1 MRMTGASSGAAPVR
15 VIHVVGTA
23 DGAPWMHEQVRE
35 LRARG
40 YEATGVIAAASGKLA
55 RRFERD
61 GIAYEVLDLETLSTS
76 GTFSAAK
83 KVFSLARLFRRL
95 RPDVVQSHLF
105 QSIIVTRLAAWLADV
120 PVRFSMIP
128 GPYYLEAPGLREV
141 DARSAWLDTKVI
153 ASCERTREL
162 YEELGVSRDR
172 VELIYYGQDVSRLD
186 PSRADGARVRRE
198 LGIDPDR
205 PVVGDVAYFYAP
217 QTSKFTP
224 TNLVGRGVKGHDV
237 LLRAV
242 PMVLAE
248 VPDALFLLVGEGWGS
263 RGAAYQRQLEA
274 LAAELGVAHAVRFT
288 GARDD
293 IRDTLA
299 AFDVSVQCSLSE
311 NLGGSIESQL
321 MARPFIASAVGGL
334 VDAVIHERTGLLV
347 PPDDPSSLARA
358 IVRLLRDRP
367 FAQRLAS
374 EGRKHALALFTL
386 TKAAD
391 DLDALYKRELGRLR
405 STSVRGYGLLR
416 SAWRALYL
424 AAWGWRLIEP
434 LRRIAAGREPNQ
446 PIAPARE
453 APVRERATSDVSRD
467 RAPDVSAEAR
477 STARRPPRIVQ
488 MAGIVENGDWLVS
501 ICRDLRAKGGDVLA
515 VIGAPEGTVAR
526 QLREAGISYFSIPL
540 SFAPGSG
547 RIGRLFVYAVRFPWA
562 VLRLA
567 VFFRRERV
575 DVVHTHVF
583 NTIMSGRI
591 AAWLARVPFRV
602 SMIPGPIHL
611 ETPFT
616 LWADRLTWWMDH
628 HVIAG
633 SEWTRDRYR
642 ELGMTEP
649 RLACV
654 SYGADNERFD
664 LARTDPDRL
673 RRELGIAPSVPLI
686 GLVAYFYPPRDD
698 WQTPP
703 AIRGRGLKGHD
714 DFISA
719 ARLILQQRPEARF
732 VLAGAGWGVAGE
744 HYRQRLIARCREE
757 RLDEAVFFLGRRD
770 DIPDILS
777 ALDVAVQCS
786 LCENYGGTVEAL
798 MMERPT
804 VATRVG
810 GMPETIRHRETGL
823 LVPPRDPEALAAA
836 ILELL
841 DDRPRALAMARAG
854 RALMLDRFRISG
866 TADGIAAL
874 YDRHFASKSALYRDQ
889 TALDL
894 GGNADRDDAVRDVVR
909 HDRARADD
917 GVGADVAG
925 GHHAGAEADQ

>member
-1 MRMTGASSGAAPVR
+1 VR

-40 YEATGVIAAASGKLA
+40 YEATGVIASASGKLA
-55 RRFERD
+55 RRFDRD
-61 GIAYEVLDLETLSTS
+61 GIAYEVLDLENISAN
-76 GTFSAAK
+76 GAFAAAK
-83 KVFSLARLFRRL
+83 KVFVLARLFRRL

-105 QSIIVTRLAAWLADV
+105 HSIIVTRLAAWLADV

-162 YEELGVSRDR
+162 YEELGVPREH
-172 VELIYYGQDVSRLD
+172 VELIYYGQDVRRLD
-186 PSRADGARVRRE
+186 PSRADGAGARERVRRE
-198 LGIDPDR
+198 LGIDPNR

-217 QTSKFTP
+217 QTTRFTP
-224 TNLVGRGVKGHDV
+224 AHLVGRGVKGHDV

-242 PMVLAE
+242 PLVLAE
-248 VPDALFLLVGEGWGS
+248 VPEALFLLVGEGWGP
-263 RGAAYQRQLEA
+263 RGAVYQQQLEA
-274 LAAELGVAHAVRFT
+274 LAAELGVADAVKFT

-293 IRDTLA
+293 IPDTLT

-321 MARPFIASAVGGL
+321 MARPLIVSAVGGL
-334 VDAVIHERTGLLV
+334 VDAVLHERTGLLV
-347 PPDDPSSLARA
+347 PPDDPRALARA
-358 IVRLLRDRP
+358 IIRLLRDRP
-367 FAQRLAS
+367 LAHRLAS
-374 EGRKHALALFTL
+374 QGREHALARFTL

-391 DLDALYKRELGRLR
+391 DLAALYTRELKPA
-405 STSVRGYGLLR
+405 VRGYRFWR

-424 AAWGWRLIEP
+424 AVWGWRLIAP
-434 LRRIAAGREPNQ
+434 IRRTAAGRQANKPNQ
-446 PIAPARE
+446 PHEPIAPARE
-453 APVRERATSDVSRD
+453 A
-467 RAPDVSAEAR
+467 R
-477 STARRPPRIVQ
+477 STTGPRAPRIVQ

-526 QLREAGISYFSIPL
+526 QLREAGIPYFSMPL

-547 RIGRLFVYAVRFPWA
+547 RIGRLLVYAVRLPWA

-567 VFFRRERV
+567 AFFRRQRV

-616 LWADRLTWWMDH
+616 LWVDRLTWWMDH

-642 ELGMTEP
+642 ELGMTER

-654 SYGADNERFD
+654 SYGADSDRFD
-664 LARTDPDRL
+664 LARTDPERL

-719 ARLILQQRPEARF
+719 ARLVLRQKPDARF

-757 RLDEAVFFLGRRD
+757 QLDEAIVFLGRRD

-810 GMPETIRHRETGL
+810 GMPETVRHGETGL

-874 YDRHFASKSALYRDQ
+874 YDRHFASESALYRGQ
-889 TALDL
+889 MTLDP
-894 GGNADRDDAVRDVVR
+894 GRHANGHHAVRHIVRHERAGADRR
-909 HDRARADD
+909 
-917 GVGADVAG
+917 VGADAAE

>member
-1 MRMTGASSGAAPVR
+1 MTGAFPGAAPVR

-40 YEATGVIAAASGKLA
+40 YDATGVIAGPSGKLA
-55 RRFERD
+55 RRFDGD
-61 GIAYEVLDLETLSTS
+61 GIAYEVIDLEIFART
-76 GTFSAAK
+76 GAFAAAK
-83 KVFSLARLFRRL
+83 KIFALARLFRRL

-105 QSIIVTRLAAWLADV
+105 QSIILTRLAAWLADV

-128 GPYYLEAPGLREV
+128 GPYYLEAPGLSEV

-162 YEELGVSRDR
+162 YEELGVPRDC
-172 VELIYYGQDVSRLD
+172 VELIYYGQDVRRLD
-186 PSRADGARVRRE
+186 PGRADGARVRRE
-198 LGIDPDR
+198 LGIDPRR
-205 PVVGDVAYFYAP
+205 PVVGDVAYFYVP
-217 QTSKFTP
+217 QTSPFTP
-224 TNLVGRGVKGHDV
+224 EYLVGRGVKGHDV

-248 VPDALFLLVGEGWGS
+248 VPDALFLLVGEGWGPH
-263 RGAAYQRQLEA
+263 GAAYQEQLEA
-274 LAAELGVAHAVRFT
+274 LAGELGVTHAVKFT

-293 IRDTLA
+293 IPDTLA
-299 AFDVSVQCSLSE
+299 AFDVSVQCSLNE

-334 VDAVIHERTGLLV
+334 VDAVIHEHTGLLV

-358 IVRLLRDRP
+358 IVRLLRDPP

-374 EGRKHALALFTL
+374 QGRAHALELFTL
-386 TKAAD
+386 TKAID
-391 DLDALYKRELGRLR
+391 DLDALYTRELKPA
-405 STSVRGYGLLR
+405 VRGYRLWR

-424 AAWGWRLIEP
+424 AVWGWRLIEP
-434 LRRIAAGREPNQ
+434 IRRIAAGRRD
-446 PIAPARE
+446 A
-453 APVRERATSDVSRD
+453 SRD
-467 RAPDVSAEAR
+467 RAPNVAHETR
-477 STARRPPRIVQ
+477 STTPPRAPRIVQ
-488 MAGIVENGDWLVS
+488 MAGIVQNGDWLVS

-526 QLREAGISYFSIPL
+526 QLREAGIPYFSIPL

-547 RIGRLFVYAVRFPWA
+547 RIGRLLVYAVRFPWA

-567 VFFRRERV
+567 VFFRRQRV

-591 AAWLARVPFRV
+591 AAWLARVPCRV
-602 SMIPGPIHL
+602 SMIPAPLHL
-611 ETPFT
+611 EAPFT
-616 LWADRLTWWMDH
+616 RWADRLTWWMDH

-633 SEWTRDRYR
+633 SEWTRDCYR
-642 ELGMTEP
+642 ALGMNER

-654 SYGADNERFD
+654 SYGADSARFD
-664 LARTDPDRL
+664 PALADPDRL
-673 RRELGIAPSVPLI
+673 RRELGIASGVPLI

-703 AIRGRGLKGHD
+703 EIRGRGLKGHD

-719 ARLILQQRPEARF
+719 ARLILRQRPDARF
-732 VLAGAGWGVAGE
+732 VLAGSGWGIAGE
-744 HYRQRLIARCREE
+744 QYRQRLIARCREE
-757 RLDEAVFFLGRRD
+757 QLDHAVLFLGRRE

-810 GMPETIRHRETGL
+810 GMPETIRHGETGL

-854 RALMLDRFRISG
+854 RALMLDRFQISG
-866 TADGIAAL
+866 TAAGIAAL
-874 YDRHFASKSALYRDQ
+874 YDRHFASAELVACLRYFGSGFRSA
-889 TALDL
+889 AP
-894 GGNADRDDAVRDVVR
+894 GGQ
-909 HDRARADD
+909 
-917 GVGADVAG
+917 GATSEDIPAISERGATPPAG
-925 GHHAGAEADQ
+925 MPRPEGATEIAETGH